1 MLRSSFL
8 CNSKKWNL
16 LQRLVHSEAITYT
29 EHGDPEQVLRFS
41 STPVHPFANDEVL
54 VKVYA
59 APINP
64 SDINTIQGTYPI
76 KPKLPAVAGNEGAGK
91 IIACGKNVDGF
102 SVGDTVIPL
111 ELASGTWQ
119 TYWCGKAD
127 SFLKIKHPIPISY
140 AATLAINPSTALH
153 LLNNFVELQKGDTLI
168 QNGATSA
175 VGIYVI
181 QIAKILGLNTVNLFR
196 ERDTPEATEETRNLL
211 KSYGGTWCLT
221 ESEYMER
228 AKEIGPFK
236 LALNCLGGKPASTL
250 VKNLSHSGTMVTYG
264 GMTRNPMPLPV
275 GPFIFKDISL
285 RGFWLSNFN
294 LHQST
299 SKRQLT
305 IDQLSKWFSEDLIRP
320 SPFEEIPFKEWR
332 KALHMS
338 LFSDSAPTSIR
349 KKSVLI
355 ME

>member
-16 LQRLVHSEAITYT
+16 LHRLVHSEAITYT

-41 STPVHPFANDEVL
+41 STPVHPFANDEIL
-54 VKVYA
+54 VKVCA

-64 SDINTIQGTYPI
+64 SDINTIQGNYPI

-102 SVGDTVIPL
+102 SIGDTVIPL
-111 ELASGTWQ
+111 GLASGTWQ

-127 SFLKIKHPIPISY
+127 SFLKIKYPISMSC

-153 LLNNFVELQKGDTLI
+153 LLNNFVELQKGDILI

-181 QIAKILGLNTVNLFR
+181 QIAKILGYNTVNLFR
-196 ERDTPEATEETRNLL
+196 ERGTPEATEETRNLL
-211 KSYGGTWCLT
+211 RSYGGTWCLT

-228 AKEIGPFK
+228 AKEMGPFK
-236 LALNCLGGKPASTL
+236 LALNCLGGKPASIL
-250 VKNLSHSGTMVTYG
+250 VKNLSNSGTMVTYG

-285 RGFWLSNFN
+285 RGFWLSSFN
-294 LHQST
+294 LRQSP

-305 IDQLSKWFSEDLIRP
+305 VDQLSKWFCEDLIKP

-338 LFSDSAPTSIR
+338 LFSDSVPTSIR

>member
-1 MLRSSFL
+1 MLRLSILF
-8 CNSKKWNL
+8 NSRKYSL
-16 LQRLVHSEAITYT
+16 LHRLVHSEAITYA
-29 EHGDPEQVLRFS
+29 EHGDPEQVLRYLS
-41 STPVHPFANDEVL
+41 IPVNPFANDEVL
-54 VKVYA
+54 VKVCA

-64 SDINTIQGTYPI
+64 SDINTIQGAYPT
-76 KPKLPAVAGNEGAGK
+76 KPKLPAVAGNEGVGK
-91 IIACGKNVDGF
+91 IIACGKNVDSF

-111 ELASGTWQ
+111 GLASGTWQ

-127 SFLKIKHPIPISY
+127 SFLKIKHSIPMPC

-153 LLNNFVELQKGDTLI
+153 LLNNFVELQKGDILI

-181 QIAKILGLNTVNLFR
+181 QISKILGFNTVNLFR
-196 ERDTPEATEETRNLL
+196 ERETPEATEETRNLL
-211 KSYGGTWCLT
+211 KNYGGTWCLT

-236 LALNCLGGKPASTL
+236 LALNCLGGKPASLL
-250 VKNLSHSGTMVTYG
+250 VKNLDHSGIMVTYG

-275 GPFIFKDISL
+275 SPFIFKDISL

-294 LHQST
+294 LRQSA

-305 IDQLSKWFSEDLIRP
+305 IDQLSKWFAEKLIKA
-320 SPFEEIPFKEWR
+320 SPFEEIPFKDWR

-338 LFSDSAPTSIR
+338 LFNDSTPTSIR
-349 KKSVLI
+349 KKAVLI